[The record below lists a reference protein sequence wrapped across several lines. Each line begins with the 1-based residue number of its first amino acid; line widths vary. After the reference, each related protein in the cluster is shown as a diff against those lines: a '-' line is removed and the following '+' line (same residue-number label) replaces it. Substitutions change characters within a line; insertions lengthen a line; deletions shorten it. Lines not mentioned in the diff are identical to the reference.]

1 MAPRPL
7 EPREAFVARLRRAAA
22 EGRTELRFGAHHFS
36 HAACLEAGT
45 WRVRRLEYTREEA
58 DARRAANGGR
68 FMPEDAED
76 LGQPRTLVFEAPTLD
91 ALIAELE
98 KRPWPL

>member
-7 EPREAFVARLRRAAA
+7 ESRDQFATRLKREAADGA
-22 EGRTELRFGAHHFS
+22 TEVRFGAHHFS

-45 WRVRRLEYTREEA
+45 WRVRRLEYTREQAEA
-58 DARRAANGGR
+58 FMKQHGH
-68 FMPEDAED
+68 FMPENAED
-76 LGQPRTLVFEAPTLD
+76 LGRPRTLVFEAPTLD

-98 KRPWPL
+98 KRAWPL

>member
-7 EPREAFVARLRRAAA
+7 ESRESFVARLRRAAA
-22 EGRTELRFGAHHFS
+22 DGRTEVRFGAHHFT
-36 HAACLEAGT
+36 HAACLEDGV
-45 WRVRRLEYTREEA
+45 WRVRRLEHTREEA
-58 DARRAANGGR
+58 EAFLKQHGR

-76 LGQPRTLVFEAPTLD
+76 LGRPRTLVFEAPTVD
-91 ALIAELE
+91 ALVAELG